1 MSRARDF
8 ADLASSAD
16 AGGLT
21 GRNLIING
29 AMQVA
34 QRGTVSSL
42 TTSSY
47 GGPDRFRLGLSGAGT
62 HRILQS
68 ATVPSGAG
76 FANSWRLDCTT
87 ADTSITSSNQLS
99 AQYKFEGQD
108 LQQLKK
114 GTPSAEKLTLS
125 FWVRSSVTGTYVVEL
140 SDKDNTRHIAKT
152 YTISQADTFEYK
164 TLTFDGDTTGA
175 LDNDNA
181 RSMQITWWLAA
192 GDVYTSGT
200 LATSWASDVAANRA
214 AGLNVNLASS
224 TDNNWYLTGVQ
235 MELGEQATPFEHRSF
250 GDELARCQ
258 RYAYMIGDPV
268 NSGQRDIVNNGV
280 AFGTSDGF
288 IAIPFPCTMRAE
300 PSLTVNNATYFR
312 LHSTSGGGLAV
323 TGVAIDSGET
333 TERMAYII
341 VTSSGLTAGQGTLMV
356 TTDSSNNGGTLL
368 FQAEL

>member
-1 MSRARDF
+1 MS
-8 ADLASSAD
+8 LIKVK
-16 AGGLT
+16 
-21 GRNLIING
+21 GRGAENLGRRNIVING
-29 AMQVA
+29 AMQVV

-42 TTSSY
+42 TGSSY

-68 ATVPSGAG
+68 ATVPSGSG

-175 LDNDNA
+175 LDSDNA

-235 MELGEQATPFEHRSF
+235 LEIGETATPFEHRSF
-250 GDELARCQ
+250 GDELFRCQ
-258 RYAYMIGDPV
+258 RYLYRLEIDSAEVGFINLTGWNTNDAYGPILYPV
-268 NSGQRDIVNNGV
+268 EMRSAPTLSYGASLIDFLLLSASSNPAPSNIYNNGSAKRMMELGFSSTGNIV
-280 AFGTSDGF
+280 AGRSYWARITDPTNGF
-288 IAIPFPCTMRAE
+288 IQW
-300 PSLTVNNATYFR
+300 
-312 LHSTSGGGLAV
+312 
-323 TGVAIDSGET
+323 D
-333 TERMAYII
+333 
-341 VTSSGLTAGQGTLMV
+341 
-356 TTDSSNNGGTLL
+356 
-368 FQAEL
+368 AEL